1 MEKPFFTH
9 SRSVVGHWSG
19 GCSPQLWCMSLL
31 LLVFLVTLLTCDQGL
46 SPGSP
51 APARPSPSV
60 IPNPG
65 QVDVQLCGEGPG
77 SFSKSLASVKLG
89 TRRAGRQTQFHFVLR
104 APSHLG
110 GSCLSH
116 FIHIASSVL
125 HNCQPGPAADV
136 EITALCGLFN
146 QLPQLHQGRFY
157 HLLLIS
163 PSDSVFLIKF

>member
-1 MEKPFFTH
+1 MTRAEP
-9 SRSVVGHWSG
+9 
-19 GCSPQLWCMSLL
+19 
-31 LLVFLVTLLTCDQGL
+31 
-46 SPGSP
+46 PGSP

-60 IPNPG
+60 VPNPG
-65 QVDVQLCGEGPG
+65 QVCVQLCGEGLRLFLKIACISEAG
-77 SFSKSLASVKLG
+77 DSE
-89 TRRAGRQTQFHFVLR
+89 AGRGRHSFHFVLR
-104 APSHLG
+104 GSSHLG

-136 EITALCGLFN
+136 EITALYGLFN
-146 QLPQLHQGRFY
+146 QLPQFHQGRFY